1 MGAFKS
7 IQTFFVSP
15 ALIPVIARD
24 ITATFRDEGYE
35 VHSDELISG
44 GNDISIT
51 KGGIFKAVLG
61 MKSALKINIVPN
73 NGAIRIEAGVGIF
86 GQQAIPTVISMLFFW
101 PVLITQISGMISQAQ
116 LDNKVMAIAAETIE
130 RETSRQTVPA
140 ETATSVKFCTNCGS
154 KMDKDAL
161 FCSACGTKLE
171 SFS

>member
-7 IQTFFVSP
+7 IKTFFASP
-15 ALIPVIARD
+15 SLIPVIARD

-44 GNDISIT
+44 GSDISIT
-51 KGGIFKAVLG
+51 KGGVFKAVLG
-61 MKSALKINIVPN
+61 MKSALKINIAPD

-101 PVLITQISGMISQAQ
+101 PVLITQISGLISQAK
-116 LDNKVMAIAAETIE
+116 LDNKVVAIAAETIE
-130 RETSRQTVPA
+130 RETRKQAVSAVPSA
-140 ETATSVKFCTNCGS
+140 SVRFCTHCGN
-154 KMDKDAL
+154 KMDGEAA
-161 FCSACGTKLE
+161 FCSVCGTKTE